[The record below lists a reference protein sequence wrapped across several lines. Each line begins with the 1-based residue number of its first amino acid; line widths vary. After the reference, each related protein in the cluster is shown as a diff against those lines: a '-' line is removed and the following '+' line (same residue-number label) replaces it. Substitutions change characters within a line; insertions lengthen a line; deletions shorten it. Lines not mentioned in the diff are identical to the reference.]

1 MIFKNDKKLL
11 KIIKSQS
18 PKLPNNYY
26 DWEDIYRISGMSNT
40 DYLISLRSLAENEI
54 ISFGD
59 QSKTAFRL
67 EANGLYFN
75 EYQKQNRIQYIMD
88 KLVDFFALIVAIIA
102 LIISIA

>member
-11 KIIKSQS
+11 KVIKSQS
-18 PKLPNNYY
+18 PQLPNDYY
-26 DWEDIYRISGMSNT
+26 DWNDIYRVSEMSHT
-40 DYLISLRSLAENEI
+40 DYLISLRNLAENEI

-67 EANGLYFN
+67 EANGLYFD
-75 EYQKQNRIQYIMD
+75 EYQKQNRTRYVMD
-88 KLVDFFALIVAIIA
+88 KLVDFFALIVAILA